1 MDFREFVTRVRQTR
15 GTTVVAEPLSCA
27 EIPSR
32 VAEVERGSNRA
43 LVVDHVVESRAKVVG
58 NLFGTASRICQG
70 FSVRGYS
77 QLFRRL
83 DRAIS
88 NPAPIRF
95 GEPGRGEYSVI
106 KTPDLKQILPAIK
119 YSQDDAT
126 PYLTSGIVVS
136 RVPSSGRR
144 HVCFMRL
151 AILGGNRLLFN
162 PGTLRIKQLVD
173 ETVGRGEELEVR
185 ILIGPPLE
193 IILMACVT
201 MPNHQD
207 KLEVAQA
214 MAGEGLLFSDEA
226 LPIPL
231 STEYVLKARVISQ
244 YEQEGPFGE
253 IGGVYSVK
261 EKNAVCLVDELH
273 ERRDPV
279 FHSVSAGVSKEHLE
293 LLSLGPRSFL
303 ERMKREFPEIR
314 RYDLPEFGADR
325 LAVLVVKNRF
335 DIEKFAAR
343 LWEVPLVRGFI
354 IVNEDV
360 ASRSPSDLLWAILQ
374 RAHNSD
380 HFTFTRE
387 RHPVYN
393 TDRFLVDATVGNLSA
408 WENRRL
414 DIYRPA

>member
-1 MDFREFVTRVRQTR
+1 MEFREFVARIRQAR
-15 GTTVVAEPLSCA
+15 GTIVLPGPIGCA

-32 VAEVERGSNRA
+32 VAEAERGSNRA
-43 LVVDHVVESRAKVVG
+43 LVVERVHESQATVVG
-58 NLFGTASRICQG
+58 NLFGTASRLCQA

-77 QLFRRL
+77 QLFKRL
-83 DRAIS
+83 DRAID
-88 NPAPIRF
+88 NPLPIRY
-95 GEPGRGEYSVI
+95 GTPAQGGYSVI
-106 KTPDLKQILPAIK
+106 RSPDLKRILPCIK

-136 RVPSSGRR
+136 RFPSSGRR

-151 AILGGNRLLFN
+151 AIVGGNRLLFN

-173 ETVGRGEELEVR
+173 ESVGRGEELEVR
-185 ILIGPPLE
+185 ILIGAPAE
-193 IILMACVT
+193 IMLMACVT
-201 MPNHQD
+201 MPGHQD

-214 MAGEGLLFSDEA
+214 MAGDGLLFTEDT

-231 STEYVLKARVISQ
+231 STEYVLKARVIAQ

-253 IGGVYSVK
+253 VGGVYSVK
-261 EKNAVCLVDELH
+261 EKNAVCLVDELL
-273 ERRDPV
+273 ERKDPV

-303 ERMKREFPEIR
+303 ERLKREFPEIL
-314 RYDLPEFGADR
+314 RYDLPGFGADR
-325 LAVLVVKNRF
+325 LAVLVVRNRF
-335 DIEKFAAR
+335 DAEKFAAR

-360 ASRSPSDLLWAILQ
+360 ASRSAPDLLWAILQ

-380 HFTFTRE
+380 HFAFTTE
-387 RHPVYN
+387 RHPVN
-393 TDRFLVDATVGNLSA
+393 KTDRFLVDATVGNLAA

-414 DIYRPA
+414 DVYRPA